1 MTGRSADRF
10 RDLFAQ
16 EAEVRLARLSQLLL
30 NLDRSGADTHTV
42 DEIFREVHTLK
53 GSAAVVG
60 FDAVSSYAH
69 GLEERLDDVRAGR
82 ASLTPDLVDAL
93 LVGVDELGRLSAA
106 SLASGGDVDHVE
118 SAQPAGDI
126 PAGVSSATVSVTTS
140 QPTEAPR
147 QPGSSQPASSQPAS
161 SQPASS
167 RGSILVP
174 VERLEE
180 LVRSVGEAASAHLR
194 VGRMVQERLGVAPSR
209 FSELTDLSRLLNEL
223 QDKAMRTQMVP
234 VATVTDRLHRAVRDL
249 SRTLGKDVRW
259 EVEGEQTEL
268 ERNVLHQLADS
279 LLHVVRNAVDHGIE
293 GPEERLAAGKPSYG
307 TVRLHAAQL
316 GSEVIISVADD
327 GRGIDV
333 DAVRAKAAASG
344 IDTEG
349 LTDAETL
356 QLVFHTGVS
365 TAQLLSQVSGR
376 GVGLDVVQASVDAAR
391 GRVEIT
397 SEHGAGTVMRLV
409 VPITLTVLPCLLADA
424 GGQRFA
430 LPLHRVV
437 VVQPGDVA
445 TFHGEGRVVLWLDG
459 EPIPVASLAEL
470 LGLADK
476 GGASGPIIV
485 VRGAVHSHAFQ
496 VDAIVGHRDAVVKGL
511 SAVLPRIDVV
521 AGTSVEPDGSVLVV
535 LDPPGLVDRA
545 RHAAGRRRPGPHAA
559 GEPADVRGHVLV
571 VDDALTVREL
581 ERSILERAG
590 YEVTVASDGLEALER
605 LGTESIDVVLTDV
618 QMPRMDGFALT
629 RAIRARA
636 ELANVPVL
644 IITTLDSADHRQEG
658 LDAGADA
665 YIVKSSF
672 DERTLLEA
680 VTRALGGPT

>member
-30 NLDRSGADTHTV
+30 NLDRSGADTDTV

-106 SLASGGDVDHVE
+106 SLAGGGDVDRVE
-118 SAQPAGDI
+118 TAQPAVDV
-126 PAGVSSATVSVTTS
+126 PVGVSSATDSVTTS
-140 QPTEAPR
+140 QPTDAPSQR
-147 QPGSSQPASSQPAS
+147 APGQPPPSQPASSQPAS
-161 SQPASS
+161 SQLASS

-293 GPEERLAAGKPSYG
+293 SPEERLAADKPSYG

-356 QLVFHTGVS
+356 QLVFHSGVS
-365 TAQLLSQVSGR
+365 TAQLLSQISGR

-397 SEHGAGTVMRLV
+397 SERGAGTVMRLV
-409 VPITLTVLPCLLADA
+409 VPITL
-424 GGQRFA
+424 
-430 LPLHRVV
+430 
-437 VVQPGDVA
+437 
-445 TFHGEGRVVLWLDG
+445 DG
-459 EPIPVASLAEL
+459 A
-470 LGLADK
+470 
-476 GGASGPIIV
+476 
-485 VRGAVHSHAFQ
+485 AV
-496 VDAIVGHRDAVVKGL
+496 
-511 SAVLPRIDVV
+511 
-521 AGTSVEPDGSVLVV
+521 
-535 LDPPGLVDRA
+535 PP
-545 RHAAGRRRPGPHAA
+545 GRRRRAA
-559 GEPADVRGHVLV
+559 LRRAAPPSRRRSGRRRRDVPRRG
-571 VDDALTVREL
+571 TR
-581 ERSILERAG
+581 RP
-590 YEVTVASDGLEALER
+590 VAR
-605 LGTESIDVVLTDV
+605 
-618 QMPRMDGFALT
+618 R
-629 RAIRARA
+629 
-636 ELANVPVL
+636 
-644 IITTLDSADHRQEG
+644 
-658 LDAGADA
+658 
-665 YIVKSSF
+665 
-672 DERTLLEA
+672 
-680 VTRALGGPT
+680 

>member
-30 NLDRSGADTHTV
+30 NLDPSGADADTIG
-42 DEIFREVHTLK
+42 EIFREVHTLK
-53 GSAAVVG
+53 GAAAVVG

-69 GLEERLDDVRAGR
+69 GLEERLDEVRSGQAT
-82 ASLTPDLVDAL
+82 LTAELVDAL
-93 LVGVDELGRLSAA
+93 LIGVDELGRLATA
-106 SLASGGDVDHVE
+106 SLEGRSDV
-118 SAQPAGDI
+118 APAGTPDI
-126 PAGVSSATVSVTTS
+126 APTAEIEDVATTAEHPTPAVPDASATATSSAKAGT
-140 QPTEAPR
+140 A
-147 QPGSSQPASSQPAS
+147 
-161 SQPASS
+161 ASS

-174 VERLEE
+174 VERLED

-209 FSELTDLSRLLNEL
+209 LTELTELSRLLNEL

-268 ERNVLHQLADS
+268 ERNVLHQLSDS

-293 GPEERLAAGKPSYG
+293 GPEERLAAGKPTYG

-316 GSEVIISVADD
+316 GSEVIISVVDD
-327 GRGIDV
+327 GQGIDV
-333 DAVRAKAAASG
+333 DAVRAKATAAG

-349 LTDAETL
+349 LTDAEAL
-356 QLVFHTGVS
+356 QLVFHSGVS
-365 TAQLLSQVSGR
+365 TAQLLSEISGR
-376 GVGLDVVQASVDAAR
+376 GVGLDVVQASVEAVR

-397 SEHGAGTVMRLV
+397 SERGAGTVMRLV
-409 VPITLTVLPCLLADA
+409 VPITLAVLPCLLAEA
-424 GGQRFA
+424 AGQRFA

-437 VVQPGDVA
+437 VVQAPEVA
-445 TFHGEGRVVLWLDG
+445 KFQGEGRVVLWLDG
-459 EPIPVASLAEL
+459 EPIPVTPLAES
-470 LGLADK
+470 LGLPDER
-476 GGASGPIIV
+476 GAAGPIIV
-485 VRGAVHSHAFQ
+485 VRGAVQSHAFQ
-496 VDAIVGHRDAVVKGL
+496 VDALAGHRDAVVKGL

-545 RHAAGRRRPGPHAA
+545 RHAAGRRRPGPQAA
-559 GEPADVRGHVLV
+559 GEPAPARGHVLV

-590 YEVTVASDGLEALER
+590 YEVSVASDGVEALARLEAEAVDL
-605 LGTESIDVVLTDV
+605 VLTDV

-629 RAIRARA
+629 RAIRGHPT
-636 ELANVPVL
+636 LANLPVL
-644 IITTLDSADHRQEG
+644 IITTLDSAEHRQEG

-672 DERTLLEA
+672 DERSLLDA